1 MTYFSFQNFEF
12 SDTICDFLTAVCEI
26 SLLMFDFFPFT
37 DPGFDYYYQ
46 WPCNHQ
52 YDYYDYCPYQIF
64 PDCCADDCAV
74 QCYPNY
80 PIDPIGKIIDFL
92 TPEGVKSWYLSLLC
106 KITVFKWASGV
117 TRVKKCQIHI
127 HLNLLC

>member
-1 MTYFSFQNFEF
+1 MAAAAIPTHQ
-12 SDTICDFLTAVCEI
+12 
-26 SLLMFDFFPFT
+26 

-80 PIDPIGKIIDFL
+80 PIDPIE
-92 TPEGVKSWYLSLLC
+92 PEVPECPYNIPGWYE
-106 KITVFKWASGV
+106 
-117 TRVKKCQIHI
+117 IHGRHI
-127 HLNLLC
+127 YLGIRKTI

>member
-1 MTYFSFQNFEF
+1 MGFCNSVRNP
-12 SDTICDFLTAVCEI
+12 LVNVW
-26 SLLMFDFFPFT
+26 FFPFT

-127 HLNLLC
+127 HLKFLC

>member
-1 MTYFSFQNFEF
+1 
-12 SDTICDFLTAVCEI
+12 
-26 SLLMFDFFPFT
+26 MFDFFPFT

-92 TPEGVKSWYLSLLC
+92 TPEGVKSCLYFVKLQFS
-106 KITVFKWASGV
+106 SGLV
-117 TRVKKCQIHI
+117 GSPE
-127 HLNLLC
+127 